1 MFRRLSILFALVA
14 ISITTVPI
22 PQSRAA
28 VCDATPGALQ
38 SIIDGAADGIGITN
52 PKVKLI
58 DAPAEGYTV
67 IDLSDQCFANQ
78 GVVEVDGRYGLW
90 ILGAST
96 TGTSWRVSDS
106 AFITMTGF
114 DALDAR
120 LSSVRTDTLRLED
133 VSIDVLTATDAVDLM
148 AGKLTVTGPVAF
160 DSAILRA

>member
-78 GVVEVDGRYGLW
+78 GVVEVDTVCG
-90 ILGAST
+90 
-96 TGTSWRVSDS
+96 
-106 AFITMTGF
+106 
-114 DALDAR
+114 
-120 LSSVRTDTLRLED
+120 SSVHRQPERRGGCPTPPSSR
-133 VSIDVLTATDAVDLM
+133 
-148 AGKLTVTGPVAF
+148 
-160 DSAILRA
+160 